1 MWLLKT
7 ELNED
12 GSFSPDLE
20 EFEGQ
25 EIPEYA
31 ILSHTWDEEEILFA
45 DVMRNPQ
52 NASLMKGFRKIEK
65 AAERARLDGHTYIW
79 IDTCCIRKESSA
91 ELQEAIN
98 SMYIWYERAVVCYAY
113 LFDVHHLALEGEK
126 EQEEE
131 GFETALQR
139 SKWFTRGWCLQELLA
154 PRIVVFFSSKWTKI
168 GTKASMAKLIASI
181 TSIDVDYLTG
191 LKSIRSA
198 SVAKKMSWA
207 AHRQTRRIEDTAY
220 CLMGIFSVNMTM
232 LYGEG
237 SKAFLRLQKRIWK
250 QYEDQSLF
258 MWFDP
263 RMDPNTPHGLLADS
277 PAVFATT
284 GHCYPFENIEDKSPL
299 EMTSK
304 GVRVYLRVK
313 YSGKSCYEAA
323 LNCPPA
329 LFPRHVTGN
338 NTSIYLRKLD
348 WGVGQFVRVQCN
360 YLGHLRADEGSLQT
374 VFIPQQI
381 HERNIEHILY
391 PRHTVQFR
399 KNFQAV
405 SGGAYTLIDMA
416 YDALGTTH
424 DETSAATVS
433 SLTNEYSKAWAPPPF
448 PRQFEIF
455 SPRKLIVALLFRRL
469 LDGEQVAIIL
479 GTDEQSRVGFCALPT
494 RVPKLESI
502 CDFEIHFNGS
512 NGNLEPTGSVVQ
524 LQRHRVEVLSETQFF
539 QSYKISILDFNLEA
553 IWDNEEAGA
562 RTVTTSNGATTLS
575 TTEPAFQFHSNNL
588 KTLKCDSHFV
598 SAVAFSPDGKQIASA
613 SDGSIQVFN
622 SATGIMRHTFNSK
635 WGLFL
640 GVTFSLNGKQ
650 IISISENRCGTIQVW
665 DLDTKKVDSAE
676 FVIADLG
683 RHSNIA
689 FSPDGKQIAFTSS
702 FNGNIRFWNRATGA
716 EGGPFICHS
725 GGVLATAFSL
735 DGKKFAFASYDKT
748 VRLWDL
754 ATEAAYSTCEG
765 HSEWVCAIAF
775 SPDGKQIASA
785 SDDKTVRL
793 WDSATGTENATF
805 KGHSQQVRAIA
816 FSPDGKQI
824 AFVSGDMTVRLW
836 DLATRAASS
845 TLEGHSREIRAI
857 AFSPDGK
864 QIASAS
870 RDGTVRL
877 WNSVTGAVT
886 STSDKTISNS

>member
-7 ELNED
+7 VLNED
-12 GSFSPDLE
+12 GSFSPALE

-52 NASLMKGFRKIEK
+52 NACFKKGFMKIEK
-65 AAERARLDGHTYIW
+65 AAERARIDGHTYIW
-79 IDTCCIRKESSA
+79 IDTCCISKESSA

-113 LFDVHHLALEGEK
+113 LFDVHHLTLYEE
-126 EQEEE
+126 EEE
-131 GFETALQR
+131 GFETALRR
-139 SKWFTRGWCLQELLA
+139 SRWFTRGWCLQELLA
-154 PRIVVFFSSKWTKI
+154 PRTVVFFSSEWTKI
-168 GTKASMAKLIASI
+168 GTKASIAKLIASI

-191 LKSIRSA
+191 LQPIRSA

-258 MWFDP
+258 MWLDP
-263 RMDPNTPHGLLADS
+263 GMDPDTPHGLLADS
-277 PAVFATT
+277 PAVFANT
-284 GHCYPFENIEDKSPL
+284 GHCYAFDNIEGKSPV

-304 GVRVYLRVK
+304 GVRVYLRVM
-313 YSGKSCYEAA
+313 YAGKNCYEAA
-323 LNCPPA
+323 LNCTPA
-329 LFPRHVTGN
+329 LFSRHISRN
-338 NTSIYLRKLD
+338 IASIYLRKLD
-348 WGVGQFVRVQCN
+348 WGVEQFVRVQCN
-360 YLGHLRADEGSLQT
+360 YLGHLHDDEGSLQT

-391 PRHTVQFR
+391 PRHTVHLR
-399 KNFQAV
+399 KNSQAV

-416 YDALGTTH
+416 YDALGTAH

-433 SLTNEYSKAWAPPPF
+433 SVTDIFSKAWAPSPF

-494 RVPKLESI
+494 RVRKLESI
-502 CDFEIHFNGS
+502 SDFETHFNDS

-524 LQRHRVEVLSETQFF
+524 LQWHRVEVFSETQFF
-539 QSYKISILDFNLEA
+539 QSYRISILDFNLEA

-562 RTVTTSNGATTLS
+562 RTATTSNGATTMS
-575 TTEPAFQFHSNNL
+575 TTEPAFQFHSSNL
-588 KTLKCDSHFV
+588 KTLKFYSDYVGPVAYSPDGKQIACLSYNSIKLCDSATGKTRHTFSSSPEQFWAATFSLNGKDIISISKHLGV
-598 SAVAFSPDGKQIASA
+598 RIQVWDLNSKKEHGDLEYITGYSDSLSAVAFSPDGKQIAFYSP
-613 SDGSIQVFN
+613 DD
-622 SATGIMRHTFNSK
+622 
-635 WGLFL
+635 
-640 GVTFSLNGKQ
+640 KQ
-650 IISISENRCGTIQVW
+650 IR
-665 DLDTKKVDSAE
+665 L
-676 FVIADLG
+676 
-683 RHSNIA
+683 
-689 FSPDGKQIAFTSS
+689 
-702 FNGNIRFWNRATGA
+702 WNRATGA
-716 EGGPFICHS
+716 EGRIFIGHS
-725 GGVLATAFSL
+725 RGVSATAFSP
-735 DGKKFAFASYDKT
+735 DGKIIASASYDKT

-754 ATEAAYSTCEG
+754 ATGVAYGTFEG
-765 HSEWVCAIAF
+765 HSKAVRAIAFSPDGKQIASASNDTTVRLWDSATRTENATFKGHSKAVRAIAF

-785 SDDKTVRL
+785 SDD
-793 WDSATGTENATF
+793 
-805 KGHSQQVRAIA
+805 
-816 FSPDGKQI
+816 
-824 AFVSGDMTVRLW
+824 MTVRLW
-836 DLATRAASS
+836 ELATRAASS
-845 TLEGHSREIRAI
+845 TLRGHSDAIRAI

-864 QIASAS
+864 QIVSAS
-870 RDGTVRL
+870 DDHTVRL
-877 WNSVTGAVT
+877 WNSVTRAVT
-886 STSDKTISNS
+886 STSDK